1 MVLLKYSAALYCRLS
16 REDLSSGHLQQS
28 DSIENQRLLLESYVN
43 KHSDEFEFY
52 DIYIDDGITGMTY
65 DRAAFNRM
73 MEDVYSGK
81 VNAIIVKDLSRI
93 GREQVETLNL
103 IRKEFVVHNVRF
115 IALTDDYD
123 SLNPSKSD
131 GLSTSVKLLLNDYYC
146 ADISKKVRAAQRA
159 KTEHG
164 DFIGSQPPYG
174 YIKSPENKNKL
185 IIDESAASIVRRIFS
200 MYISGAGKLNIAKA
214 LNSEGIPNPTEYKS
228 KVLGLNCTN
237 PNKLKNTG
245 YWTYSTINHILK
257 NQVYIGNMVQHKSEI
272 KAYNI
277 HKKQAVPSCEW
288 TVVENT
294 HEPIISKS
302 DFELVQKQLE
312 SKRRNL
318 NFDCNTS
325 KYMGLFFCK
334 ECGRAMN
341 KYFSKPKKDGTKYIH
356 FKCGTYSRLG
366 KDMCTIHS
374 INESELDEIILAEI
388 RTEIKSALDMKSCE
402 YIKNKSISKL
412 KCGYE
417 KQSLSVKNQIE
428 ANANKRKNMLKFLSE
443 GTINAEDFK
452 VFDTENQAEKEK
464 LINRLKALDEKL
476 NSEKQQADEL
486 NKWLNNL
493 LVYKDIDKINR
504 EVLVNLVDKIYISE
518 NRSTGSKEIEII
530 FKFKSPMEE

>member
-1 MVLLKYSAALYCRLS
+1 MKYVAALYCRLS
-16 REDLSSGHLQQS
+16 KEDISGGHFQQS
-28 DSIENQRLLLESYVN
+28 DSIENQRLLLESYIN
-43 KHSDEFEFY
+43 KHSEEFELY
-52 DIYIDDGITGMTY
+52 DIYIDDGMTGMTY

-73 MEDVYSGK
+73 MEDVHSGK
-81 VNAIIVKDLSRI
+81 INAIIVKDLSRI

-103 IRKEFVVHNVRF
+103 IRKEFAIQNVRF

-123 SLNPSKSD
+123 SFNPSKSD
-131 GLSTSVKLLLNDYYC
+131 GLSMSVKLLLNDYYC

-185 IIDESAASIVRRIFS
+185 IIDETAANIVRRIFS
-200 MYISGAGKLNIAKA
+200 MYISGAGKLYIARN

-228 KVLGLNCTN
+228 KVLGLNCPN

-277 HKKQAVPSCEW
+277 HRKQAVPIHEW
-288 TVVENT
+288 SVVEHT
-294 HEPIISKS
+294 HEPIISKN
-302 DFELVQKQLE
+302 DFELAQTQLK

-318 NFDCNTS
+318 NFESNNS

-341 KYFSKPKKDGTKYIH
+341 KYYSKSRKDGTKYIY

-374 INESELDEIILAEI
+374 IKESELDEIILEEI
-388 RTEIKSALDMKSCE
+388 RAEIKSALDISSCE
-402 YIKNKSISKL
+402 YIKNKSMNKL

-417 KQSLSVKNQIE
+417 KQILSVKNQIE

-443 GTINAEDFK
+443 GAINTEDFK
-452 VFDTENQAEKEK
+452 VFDAENKAETG
-464 LINRLKALDEKL
+464 RLNNQLKTLDEKL
-476 NSEKQQADEL
+476 NNEKQQTDEF
-486 NKWLNNL
+486 NKWLDNL
-493 LVYKDIDKINR
+493 LMYKDIDKINR

-518 NRSTGSKEIEII
+518 SRSDGSKEIEII
-530 FKFKSPMEE
+530 FKFKSPMEQ